1 MASSTASNRREQLR
15 RQQEAQARQKRFNRI
30 VGIVAGAVALVLVG
44 VFGWVFVQT
53 MRTNA
58 PSGDGSSAAA
68 LVPPNVNADSS
79 ALVVNTT
86 PAPEGAPVVTVYLDY
101 QCPNCKVFEEDY
113 GAMLEEE
120 ANAGTWT
127 LQNSTLTFMNNNLQN
142 TASIRSA
149 YAAACSAF
157 SGPATYSAYGK
168 AVYANQAVQEI
179 RGSEG
184 YSDELLRETIPAQ
197 VGITGDALTQF
208 QSCYDNQSTKGF
220 VETVEKAAYADQ
232 VTGTP
237 TIAINGKI
245 IDRSKAA
252 DGSPEALKALLL
264 ANA

>member
-1 MASSTASNRREQLR
+1 MANSTASNRREQLR
-15 RQQEAQARQKRFNRI
+15 RQQEAQAKQKRFNRI
-30 VGIVAGAVALVLVG
+30 VGLVAGAVAVVLIGVFVWVLVQN
-44 VFGWVFVQT
+44 V
-53 MRTNA
+53 RTN
-58 PSGDGSSAAA
+58 PGTSSPAAM
-68 LVPPNVNADSS
+68 VPPNVNADST

-142 TASIRSA
+142 TASTRAA
-149 YAAACSAF
+149 YGAACSAF
-157 SGPATYSAYGK
+157 SGNYSGYNK
-168 AVYANQAVQEI
+168 AVYANQAVQEV

-184 YSDELLRETIPAQ
+184 YSDELLRATIPAQ
-197 VGITGDALTQF
+197 LGITGDALTEF
-208 QSCYDNQSTKGF
+208 QSCYDNQATKDF
-220 VETVEKAAYADQ
+220 VEKVEKAAYAAQ

-245 IDRSKAA
+245 VDRRLATDA
-252 DGSPEALKALLL
+252 SPEALKALLL